1 MEMNRGNA
9 QKFSSEIALASQ
21 EQLLLPQRDAE
32 SSTYPKQLPI
42 VFCQYKR
49 VPLVLAAPADA
60 WPGGKG
66 VS

>member
-42 VFCQYKR
+42 KC
-49 VPLVLAAPADA
+49 VLP
-60 WPGGKG
+60 
-66 VS
+66 V